1 MNFRR
6 ATILDARLLY
16 DWRNDPATRE
26 NSISR
31 DRVDYETHLAWLE
44 QSLADPARR
53 IFIVEDEAGVSVGT
67 IRVDGRQDGGEGKVG
82 AAELS
87 WTVSPDCRGKG
98 LGKAMLLGFV
108 RLHDGA
114 YTAQIKARNLQSMK
128 IAGHAGFAVAR
139 SEGGIIY
146 LKRARGGA

>member
-6 ATILDARLLY
+6 ATIDDARLLH

-26 NSISR
+26 NSISP
-31 DRVDYETHLAWLE
+31 DSVDYETHLAWLE

-53 IFIVEDEAGVSVGT
+53 IFVVEDEDGVPIGT
-67 IRVDGRQDGGEGKVG
+67 IRVDGGGG
-82 AAELS
+82 APELS
-87 WTVSPDCRGKG
+87 WTVSPHSRGKG
-98 LGKAMLLGFV
+98 VGRTMLLGFV

-114 YTAQIKARNLQSMK
+114 YTAQIKTRNLQSMK
-128 IAGHAGFAVAR
+128 IARHAGFTVER

-146 LKRARGGA
+146 LKRARNGA